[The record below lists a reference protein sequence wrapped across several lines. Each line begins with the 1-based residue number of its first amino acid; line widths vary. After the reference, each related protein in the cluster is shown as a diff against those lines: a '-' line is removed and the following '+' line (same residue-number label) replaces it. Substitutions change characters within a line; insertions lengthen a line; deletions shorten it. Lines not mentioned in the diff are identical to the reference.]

1 MNANLTRMQVPIS
14 QGYCNSFGLKAGACM
29 LVKNGDDMN
38 LKSKQK
44 KAGSK
49 LAKKAFSGVLGLRN
63 GIGAAG
69 RLALEGKLGNKKH

>member
-1 MNANLTRMQVPIS
+1 MQVPTS

-49 LAKKAFSGVLGLRN
+49 LAKT
-63 GIGAAG
+63 
-69 RLALEGKLGNKKH
+69 GNVSLFIASCWPDKPTTPVNFW

>member
-1 MNANLTRMQVPIS
+1 MLKMEMN
-14 QGYCNSFGLKAGACM
+14 
-29 LVKNGDDMN
+29 MN